1 MPLLLE
7 RLGVLGDGA
16 RVLAAHAVHLSAED
30 IAVLARHGTGVAH
43 CPASNAKL
51 ASGTAPLLAL
61 RAAGVAVGLGTDG
74 PASHD
79 DLDLWTDVRLA
90 AQLARLGAAD
100 AAALTAAEVLLLATR
115 GGAAAIGRD
124 DLGELRAGT
133 WADLVHVDADGGAF
147 AAGLDVGDGQLL
159 ANLVWGGG
167 SRAVRDVW
175 VAGERVVDAGEPT
188 LVDRAAVRAALR
200 GTARRLAH

>member
-1 MPLLLE
+1 
-7 RLGVLGDGA
+7 
-16 RVLAAHAVHLSAED
+16 
-30 IAVLARHGTGVAH
+30 
-43 CPASNAKL
+43 
-51 ASGTAPLLAL
+51 
-61 RAAGVAVGLGTDG
+61 
-74 PASHD
+74 
-79 DLDLWTDVRLA
+79 
-90 AQLARLGAAD
+90 
-100 AAALTAAEVLLLATR
+100 LATR
-115 GGAAAIGRD
+115 GGAAAIGRS

-175 VAGERVVDAGEPT
+175 VAGERVVDASEPT